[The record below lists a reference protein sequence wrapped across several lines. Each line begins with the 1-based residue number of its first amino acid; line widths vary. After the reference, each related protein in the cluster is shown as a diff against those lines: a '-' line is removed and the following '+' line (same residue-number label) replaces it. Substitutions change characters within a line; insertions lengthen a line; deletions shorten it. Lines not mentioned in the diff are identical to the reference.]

1 LELGIKAD
9 SGCCLVH
16 LVNVVLRI
24 VLRILSLF
32 GLKILLGTLR
42 QHQPLRLR
50 LERLPPTNPP
60 DKYLQISIV
69 TPSFNQVQFVG
80 HTLQSVLD
88 QQYPNLE
95 YIVIDGASNDG
106 SQQVIAQVE
115 EHLTHWISESDKG
128 QTEAINKGFRLTT
141 GEIMGYLNSDDLLLP
156 GALNTVADYFAR
168 RPDIDVIY
176 GHRILIDE
184 HGMAIGR
191 WILPPHTSL
200 AYAWAD
206 FVPQETMFWRRSIW
220 DQAGGYLD
228 ESFRFAMD
236 WDLISRF
243 SSIGARFYRL
253 PRYLAAF
260 RVHAKQKT
268 SLQMATD
275 GAEESERVIEKMHG
289 RKVGH
294 LERRLRVMPYLL
306 MHMLQDAQNRKAY
319 VNLIN

>member
-1 LELGIKAD
+1 
-9 SGCCLVH
+9 
-16 LVNVVLRI
+16 
-24 VLRILSLF
+24 LF
-32 GLKILLGTLR
+32 GLRIFIGTLR
-42 QHQPLRLR
+42 QHQPLQLYF
-50 LERLPPTNPP
+50 ERLPPANPP
-60 DKYLQISIV
+60 DKYPHISIV
-69 TPSFNQVQFVG
+69 TPSFNQAQFVG
-80 HTLQSVLD
+80 HTIQSVLN

-95 YIVIDGASNDG
+95 YIVIDGASSDG
-106 SQQVIAQVE
+106 SQLVIAQSE
-115 EHLTHWISESDKG
+115 KYLTHWISEADKG

-156 GALNTVADYFAR
+156 GALNTVVDYFAR

-191 WILPPHTSL
+191 WILPPHSSL

-220 DQAGGYLD
+220 NRAGGQLD

-236 WDLISRF
+236 WDLIARF
-243 SSIGARFYRL
+243 SSVGARFYRL

-268 SLQMATD
+268 SLQMTTA
-275 GAEESERVIEKMHG
+275 GAEESERVMERMHG
-289 RKVGH
+289 RKVAH

-319 VNLIN
+319 FDLIN

>member
-1 LELGIKAD
+1 M
-9 SGCCLVH
+9 VH
-16 LVNVVLRI
+16 IVLRI
-24 VLRILSLF
+24 VLRTLSLF
-32 GLKILLGTLR
+32 GLEILLGKLR
-42 QHQPLRLR
+42 QHQPLRLH

-60 DKYLQISIV
+60 DKYLHISIV
-69 TPSFNQVQFVG
+69 TPSFNQAQFVG
-80 HTLQSVLD
+80 HTLQSVLN

-95 YIVIDGASNDG
+95 YIVIDGASSDG

-115 EHLTHWISESDKG
+115 EHLTHWISEADKG

-184 HGMAIGR
+184 YGMAIGR

-200 AYAWAD
+200 AYAWED
-206 FVPQETMFWRRSIW
+206 YVPQETMFWRRSIW
-220 DQAGGYLD
+220 DQAGGHLD

-260 RVHAKQKT
+260 RVHEKQKT
-268 SLQMATD
+268 SLQMTTA
-275 GAEESERVIEKMHG
+275 GQKRVN
-289 RKVGH
+289 V
-294 LERRLRVMPYLL
+294 
-306 MHMLQDAQNRKAY
+306 
-319 VNLIN
+319 

>member
-1 LELGIKAD
+1 M
-9 SGCCLVH
+9 
-16 LVNVVLRI
+16 
-24 VLRILSLF
+24 
-32 GLKILLGTLR
+32 
-42 QHQPLRLR
+42 
-50 LERLPPTNPP
+50 
-60 DKYLQISIV
+60 

-80 HTLQSVLD
+80 HTIQSVLN

-95 YIVIDGASNDG
+95 YIVIDGASSDG

-115 EHLTHWISESDKG
+115 EHLTHWISEADKG

-156 GALNTVADYFAR
+156 GALNTVADYFSR

-184 HGMAIGR
+184 HGKAIGR

-220 DQAGGYLD
+220 DQVGGQLD

-236 WDLISRF
+236 WDLIARF
-243 SSIGARFYRL
+243 SSIGARFYRM

-268 SLQMATD
+268 SMEMETV
-275 GAEESERVIEKMHG
+275 GADESERVIVKMHG
-289 RKVGH
+289 RKVGRS
-294 LERRLRVMPYLL
+294 ERRLRVMPYLI
-306 MHMLQDAQNRKAY
+306 MHMLQDAQNRKSY
-319 VNLIN
+319 LNLIN

>member
-1 LELGIKAD
+1 
-9 SGCCLVH
+9 LVR
-16 LVNVVLRI
+16 LVNIFLRI

-32 GLKILLGTLR
+32 GLRNLLGILH
-42 QHQPLRLR
+42 QHQPLRLH
-50 LERLPPTNPP
+50 LERLPPVKSP
-60 DKYLQISIV
+60 DKYPHVSIV

-80 HTLQSVLD
+80 HTIQSVLN

-115 EHLTHWISESDKG
+115 ERLTHWISEADKG

-156 GALNTVADYFAR
+156 GALNTVADCFAR

-184 HGMAIGR
+184 HGKAIGR

-220 DQAGGYLD
+220 DQVGGQLD

-236 WDLISRF
+236 WDLIARF
-243 SSIGARFYRL
+243 SSIGARFYRM

-268 SLQMATD
+268 SMEMATA
-275 GAEESERVIEKMHG
+275 GADESERVIEKMHG
-289 RKVGH
+289 RKVGRS
-294 LERRLRVMPYLL
+294 ERRLRVIPYLM
-306 MHMLQDAQNRKAY
+306 MHMLQDAQNRKSY
-319 VNLIN
+319 LNLINY